1 MWSLEVSRAKVN
13 SLQVQVIGRKR
24 AFSVGADFAVG
35 EHHRTAVVEKNDRR
49 ALRPRTTTSRVES
62 GVGTRPC
69 GERESHRRG
78 IEPEVIVRPIA
89 SLERRA
95 MPAYRLFWGDEHTG
109 DGEG

>member
-24 AFSVGADFAVG
+24 AISVGADFAVG

-78 IEPEVIVRPIA
+78 IEPEVIVRPITT
-89 SLERRA
+89 LDRRA
-95 MPAYRLFWGDEHTG
+95 MADCRVFWSDEHTG